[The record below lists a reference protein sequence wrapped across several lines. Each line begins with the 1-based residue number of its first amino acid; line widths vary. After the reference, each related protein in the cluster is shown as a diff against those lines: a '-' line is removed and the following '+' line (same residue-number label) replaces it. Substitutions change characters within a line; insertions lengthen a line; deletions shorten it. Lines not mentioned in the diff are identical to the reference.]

1 MENVVKMMVRTP
13 ERTEPRQAAKGD
25 CGQKDDFD
33 KLLREKTK
41 LSEKGDP
48 ISDRQT
54 PQTLSGH
61 EKESLNDP
69 DRSVKDKHVHAAD
82 KAEQTLGQ
90 SDLNLLQASLPYQA
104 LALVQKTDEQPV
116 DAAALK
122 PEGKTLVTI
131 QETGFPVN
139 NQGGTVIAP
148 SEIQEE
154 TLQAVPQADNAHK
167 EMKAPALPVENNGD
181 TVADQMVKMKSAHGA
196 KKEAERN
203 QTGEETGEV
212 FRTAA
217 NLQAG
222 EQPRA
227 VGNSRQLSAVRQAE
241 PGQEQEGGHIRILTG
256 KDSLPE
262 DLGNALTSGLLQRKG
277 ELTVELEPASLGK
290 LTIKVV
296 YEGGRAA
303 VSIAASNPKTL
314 EMLNQKAGELAGIL
328 EEKTGQATIVYTQ
341 GAHQE
346 QGQYPADQEGR
357 GAGYDRHQE
366 REQKRQESDNFAQQ
380 LRLGLV

>member
-1 MENVVKMMVRTP
+1 MENVVKMLVRTP

-25 CGQKDDFD
+25 CGPKDDFD

-41 LSEKGDP
+41 LSEKGEP
-48 ISDRQT
+48 ISDRRT

-61 EKESLNDP
+61 EKEPLNDP
-69 DRSVKDKHVHAAD
+69 DRSVKDKQVVHTAD
-82 KAEQTLGQ
+82 KSEQTLGQ

-104 LALVQKTDEQPV
+104 LALVQNTDEQPV
-116 DAAALK
+116 NEAAVK

-131 QETGFPVN
+131 QETGIPVKS
-139 NQGGTVIAP
+139 QGGAVVTP

-154 TLQAVPQADNAHK
+154 TFQAIPQAENVHK
-167 EMKAPALPVENNGD
+167 EAKAPALPVENSGD
-181 TVADQMVKMKSAHGA
+181 TIAEMVKMKPAHGA

-203 QTGEETGEV
+203 QAGEEAEEI
-212 FRTAA
+212 FKTAA
-217 NLQAG
+217 NLQPG
-222 EQPRA
+222 EQPKA
-227 VGNSRQLSAVRQAE
+227 AGNSRQLAAVRQAE
-241 PGQEQEGGHIRILTG
+241 PGWEQEGGHIRIQTG